1 MTPEEWAAAAWDEL
15 TNDGT
20 ESSVRGWHGLESA
33 VADAIRAAVAEE
45 REEAA
50 QVADRAAWVMAPRD
64 DGIDLDVVE
73 RISKEIARAIRGRPA
88 P

>member
-1 MTPEEWAAAAWDEL
+1 MTPEERARRVTSYETLGTFAGPEKLTAAIAAA
-15 TNDGT
+15 
-20 ESSVRGWHGLESA
+20 V
-33 VADAIRAAVAEE
+33 RAAAAEE
-45 REEAA
+45 REACA
-50 QVADRAAWVMAPRD
+50 TAADRAAWVMAPRD